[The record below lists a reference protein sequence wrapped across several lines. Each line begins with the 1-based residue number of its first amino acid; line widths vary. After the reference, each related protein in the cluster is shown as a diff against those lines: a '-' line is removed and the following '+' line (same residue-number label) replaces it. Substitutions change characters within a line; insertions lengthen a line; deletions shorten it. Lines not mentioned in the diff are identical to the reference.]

1 MNTIN
6 AEAYSDFL
14 HSKQVIAQTAGLD
27 VSLSDIHPDL
37 FPFQRVLVQWA
48 LRKGRA
54 ALFADTGLG
63 KSRMQIEFARL
74 TGQRTLILAPLS
86 VARQTVTE
94 AAKIGVQAHYTRS
107 GDNLIDG
114 INITN
119 YEMVEHFNPSDFG
132 AVVLDECFAPETPI
146 DTPHGAI
153 PIKDIRK
160 GDFIY
165 NAVGIEGRKRKNEKS
180 GFAISPAQRNGE

>member
-1 MNTIN
+1 MNTAIHT
-6 AEAYSDFL
+6 EDYTVFL

-54 ALFADTGLG
+54 ALFVDTGLG
-63 KSRMQIEFARL
+63 KTFMQLEFARL
-74 TGQRTLILAPLS
+74 TGKRTLIIAPLS
-86 VARQTVTE
+86 VARQTVNE
-94 AAKIGVQAHYTRS
+94 ARKIGLEVHYTRS
-107 GDNLIDG
+107 GDDLIDG

-146 DTPHGAI
+146 DTPNGAI
-153 PIKDIRK
+153 PI
-160 GDFIY
+160 
-165 NAVGIEGRKRKNEKS
+165 
-180 GFAISPAQRNGE
+180 